1 MPKQTNFNNFTGKK
15 IVMMQKKINR
25 RPRLKLNFKD
35 RNTSSKEIYHNFAV
49 VRWLYN
55 LTEDYAII
63 LKLKGKCLQGN

>member
-1 MPKQTNFNNFTGKK
+1 
-15 IVMMQKKINR
+15 MMQKKINR

-35 RNTSSKEIYHNFAV
+35 RNTSSIEIYHNFAV
-49 VRWLYN
+49 VCWLYN